1 MDAALA
7 VGEPWLMEHR
17 AALLPSVDDW
27 FVQEVLPLERS
38 LSRFLRGNCR
48 NASDVEDLRQ
58 EIYVRVYESA
68 QTSRPT
74 FAKAFVFSTARNLLI
89 DRARRGRV
97 VSMDYVADVDDLN
110 VLVETIEPE
119 RCLLARDEL
128 TRLQTAVDALPP
140 RCREVIVLR
149 KFKGLSQREVAAHMG
164 ITEDTV
170 ERQVMN
176 GVRKLAAAMAD

>member
-1 MDAALA
+1 
-7 VGEPWLMEHR
+7 
-17 AALLPSVDDW
+17 
-27 FVQEVLPLERS
+27 
-38 LSRFLRGNCR
+38 
-48 NASDVEDLRQ
+48 
-58 EIYVRVYESA
+58 
-68 QTSRPT
+68 
-74 FAKAFVFSTARNLLI
+74 
-89 DRARRGRV
+89 
-97 VSMDYVADVDDLN
+97 MDYVADVDDLN